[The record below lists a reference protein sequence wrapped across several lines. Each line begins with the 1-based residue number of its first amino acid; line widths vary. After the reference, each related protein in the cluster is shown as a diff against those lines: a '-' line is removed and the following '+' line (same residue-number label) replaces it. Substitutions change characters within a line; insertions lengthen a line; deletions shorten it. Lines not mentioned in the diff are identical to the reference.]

1 MSPDIWHTC
10 ISSPPTESNKS
21 LPLWVIALVRK
32 SSPDRFHPKED
43 LLCCQCM
50 ERVECIQKEDEP
62 EWLAH
67 LLIMNDWE
75 LDRSNLGLCGQFRT
89 CFPLHFLF
97 CFASFHNYWHSNVV
111 YYNIHDWISPDLY
124 YTCIFMSWIMICIFM
139 SCVWGFTPLAVPLV
153 CMAAV
158 VQAYLSYSGTLR
170 HGSSIKVVYIVVTL
184 TSLCCSSANRI
195 GIGFVLYESETNVF
209 FEWSSAPPGNH
220 VPAGSQST
228 HPL

>member
-75 LDRSNLGLCGQFRT
+75 LDRSNLGLCAQFRT

-97 CFASFHNYWHSNVV
+97 CFASFHNYWHSNAI
-111 YYNIHDWISPDLY
+111 YYNIHELNKSQLVLY
-124 YTCIFMSWIMICIFM
+124 MLIHELNYDMQFK
-139 SCVWGFTPLAVPLV
+139 SCFTPLAVPLI

-158 VQAYLSYSGTLR
+158 VQA
-170 HGSSIKVVYIVVTL
+170 
-184 TSLCCSSANRI
+184 
-195 GIGFVLYESETNVF
+195 
-209 FEWSSAPPGNH
+209 
-220 VPAGSQST
+220 
-228 HPL
+228 